1 MLWARLVVLF
11 WEFMTKLNEKAA
23 PAGPLRAM
31 LLAAGKGERMRPLT
45 DIRPKPLIKVAGR
58 PLIDHALDRLA
69 AAGVTE
75 VVVNLHYRADMLRDH
90 LRDRQAPR
98 IVFSD
103 ETTRLLDTGGG
114 VVNALPLLGDAP
126 FFVHNC
132 DSFWLEGVGSTLAR
146 MIARWD
152 PERMDALMLVA
163 PLVSAIGFDG
173 PGDYAMDGCGRLTRN
188 RERIMAPFAYCGV
201 QICSPA
207 LFADAPEG
215 PFSTVRLWDRAEEAG
230 RLFGLRLDGEWFHV
244 GTPAALALTEQRLL
258 EQ

>member
-1 MLWARLVVLF
+1 
-11 WEFMTKLNEKAA
+11 MTKLNEIAA
-23 PAGPLRAM
+23 PARQWRAM

-45 DIRPKPLIKVAGR
+45 DIRPKPLIKVAGKT
-58 PLIDHALDRLA
+58 LIDHALDRLA
-69 AAGVTE
+69 GVGVAE

-90 LRDRQAPR
+90 LDARDTPR
-98 IVFSD
+98 VTFSD
-103 ETTRLLDTGGG
+103 ETARLLDTGGG
-114 VVNALPLLGDAP
+114 VVKALPLLGDAP

-146 MIARWD
+146 MIVRWD
-152 PERMDALMLVA
+152 PERMDALLLVA

-230 RLFGLRLDGEWFHV
+230 RLFGLRHDGEWFHV
-244 GTPAALALTEQRLL
+244 GTPDALALTEQRLF

>member
-1 MLWARLVVLF
+1 
-11 WEFMTKLNEKAA
+11 MTKLNKIAA
-23 PAGPLRAM
+23 LAGPRRAM

-58 PLIDHALDRLA
+58 TLIDHALDRLA
-69 AAGVTE
+69 TVGVTE
-75 VVVNLHYRADMLRDH
+75 VVVNLHYRGDMLRDH
-90 LRDRQAPR
+90 LCERNRPR

-103 ETTRLLDTGGG
+103 ETAKLLDTGGG

-132 DSFWLEGVGSTLAR
+132 DSFWLEGVGNTLAQ

-152 PERMDALMLVA
+152 PAHMDALLLVA
-163 PLVSAIGFDG
+163 PLVSAMGFDG
-173 PGDYAMDGCGRLTRN
+173 PGDYVMDSCGRLIRN

-207 LFADAPEG
+207 LFADAPAA

-230 RLFGLRLDGEWFHV
+230 RLFGIRHDGEWFHV
-244 GTPAALALTEQRLL
+244 GTPAALALAEQRML